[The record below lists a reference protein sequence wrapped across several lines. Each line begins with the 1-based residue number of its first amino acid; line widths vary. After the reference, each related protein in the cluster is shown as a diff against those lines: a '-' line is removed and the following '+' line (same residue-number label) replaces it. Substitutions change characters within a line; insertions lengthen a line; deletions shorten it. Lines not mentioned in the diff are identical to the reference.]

1 VISIDRTAPSLGV
14 RRLRRKATRELR
26 WSRATLIGGL
36 ILFAVIAGA
45 ALLSPLIAP
54 YPPDEIDA
62 LNVLAPPSS
71 AHLFGTDDVGR
82 DVFSRSLYGAR
93 LDLGIIA
100 LMTGISLSIGVLL
113 GSVAGYAGG
122 WLDTVVGRLV
132 DVVLA
137 FPFLVLV
144 IGIVAI
150 TGPGVRGIVIGMSIV
165 GWAVY
170 ARLTRA
176 EMLSVRERDFIDAAR
191 ALGYPGRRVIGKH
204 ALPNVIRPAF
214 VFSMSDLVLNLM
226 TLASLSYLGLGV
238 QPPTAELGSIIA
250 DGQAYLLTAWWIS
263 TLPGV
268 VLVLLGVS
276 FSVIGDA
283 LAERLGEPVYRFA

>member
-1 VISIDRTAPSLGV
+1 LFA
-14 RRLRRKATRELR
+14 
-26 WSRATLIGGL
+26 LIGG
-36 ILFAVIAGA
+36 A
-45 ALLSPLIAP
+45 ALACPIVAP
-54 YPPDEIDA
+54 YPPNEIDP
-62 LNVLAPPSS
+62 LNVLAPPSLQ
-71 AHLFGTDDVGR
+71 HLFGTDDVGR

-93 LDLGIIA
+93 LDLLIIA

-113 GSVAGYAGG
+113 GSVAGYTGG
-122 WLDTVVGRLV
+122 WLDTVVGRCI

-150 TGPGVRGIVIGMSIV
+150 TGPGVKGIIIGMSIV

-176 EMLSVRERDFIDAAR
+176 EMLSVRERVFIDAAR
-191 ALGYPGRRVIGKH
+191 ALGYPRRRVIGKH

-238 QPPTAELGSIIA
+238 QPPRAELGSIIA
-250 DGQAYLLTAWWIS
+250 DGQDYLLTAWWIS

-268 VLVLLGVS
+268 MLVLLGIS
-276 FSVIGDA
+276 FSIIGDA